1 LLNYFPSPYEDELLY
16 SVIARFGIH
25 SGITSSRQLLS
36 TLFLKSNVTLAVD
49 FPGHLKT
56 FVKCL
61 GDSSSL
67 SVDQWIQHHTLYPA
81 YLAFSPAERQQQ
93 VLTSARSNN
102 AANVHTRLGV
112 CASFVKPP
120 QYFRVCEQC
129 QIEQRERLGES
140 YWQRS
145 LQLPGVLFCPLHK
158 LPLYITRTRIHAVEK
173 FDFNAAERAQIGES
187 LATDAIIKSKNLLV
201 PLARNFSMLLQTSPN
216 EKMAYDKLS
225 YFYVELAKKNNL
237 LRGARVDHVRVEE
250 KFLSYW
256 KIPVSQIFPEVF
268 GSDRDWLTDLFR
280 KHRKSFHPLCHLM
293 VWQAFDMSDPLLTL
307 DCIYYFQ
314 PPEKHVIEK
323 SLTKPTGE
331 VAKKRKQWRD
341 VCSKKHHGVK
351 WLRQQEGIGALYAWL
366 YRNDKDWLLDNTPQP
381 VKLTVAN
388 TKVDWGK
395 RDKELLE
402 SLEVLDSKHSKEYL
416 RFRKSKTWF
425 IRHSDAKATLEK
437 HLDKLPLCKNFI
449 DSHLETVEEFHQRKI
464 VAAVRELTEEGSA
477 LPTWVI
483 IRRAGIREQFVT
495 DTLIKFI
502 QDLKEPKHGSSNLP
516 CNTQKFNIVGVR

>member
-36 TLFLKSNVTLAVD
+36 TLFLKSDVTFAAD

-56 FVKCL
+56 FVKSL

-67 SVDQWIQHHTLYPA
+67 SVDEWIQRHTLYPA

-112 CASFVKPP
+112 CASFVKSP

-129 QIEQRERLGES
+129 QIEQRERLGEA

-145 LQLPGVLFCPLHK
+145 LQLPGVLFCPLHE
-158 LPLYITRTRIHAVEK
+158 LPLHISSTRIHPVGK
-173 FDFNAAERAQIGES
+173 FDFNDAEHALIGES
-187 LATDAIIKSKNLLV
+187 LATGAIIKSKNLLV
-201 PLARNFSMLLQTSPN
+201 PLARNFNMLLQAPPN
-216 EKMAYDKLS
+216 KKMTYDKLS
-225 YFYVELAKKNNL
+225 YFYTELAKKNNL
-237 LRGARVDHVRVEE
+237 LRGARIDHARVEE
-250 KFLSYW
+250 KFHSYW
-256 KIPVSQIFPEVF
+256 KLPFAQIFSDVF

-293 VWQAFDMSDPLLTL
+293 VWQAFNTPDPLSTL
-307 DCIYYFQ
+307 DYIYRFR
-314 PPEKHVIEK
+314 PPEKHVIEQ
-323 SLTKPTGE
+323 SLTKPTGD
-331 VAKKRKQWRD
+331 VAKKRKQWKD
-341 VCSKKHHGVK
+341 VCSQNQQQGVN
-351 WLRQQEGIGALYAWL
+351 WLRKQENIGALYAWL
-366 YRNDKDWLLDNTPQP
+366 YRNDREWLLNNTPQP
-381 VKLTVAN
+381 VKVTVAS

-395 RDKELLE
+395 RDRELFE
-402 SLEVLDSKHSKEYL
+402 SLELLDSEQSKAYF

-464 VAAVRELTEEGSA
+464 VAAVRELTAEGSA

-495 DTLIKFI
+495 DNLLKLI
-502 QDLKEPKHGSSNLP
+502 QDLKEPK
-516 CNTQKFNIVGVR
+516 TWIV